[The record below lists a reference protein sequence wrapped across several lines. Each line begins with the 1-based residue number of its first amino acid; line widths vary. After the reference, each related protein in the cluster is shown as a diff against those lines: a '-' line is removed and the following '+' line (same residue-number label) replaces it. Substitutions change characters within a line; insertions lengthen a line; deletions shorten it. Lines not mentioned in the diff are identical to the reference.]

1 MTTSKNN
8 GFTLIEITVVMSI
21 FILIFI
27 LGSNFIVTTLQSTRF
42 TSDQGEAIIQARKAI
57 DNISKDVREASSS
70 ERGDYPISYMTSQN
84 FIWYGDVNN
93 DGLAEKINYLVYG
106 TDLLRVVTAPGAS
119 NNYPDSEKSTTT
131 IAYYIN
137 NQTEAI
143 FKYYDADNNETAII
157 NEVRLINVSLKINVT
172 PAVAP
177 NDYYVETDIQLRNLK
192 DNL

>member
-1 MTTSKNN
+1 MTANKNK

-42 TSDQGEAIIQARKAI
+42 TSDQGEAIAQARKAI
-57 DNISKDVREASSS
+57 NNISKDVREASRS
-70 ERGDYPISYMTSQN
+70 ERGDYPISYMSAQN
-84 FIWYGDVNN
+84 FMWYGDINN
-93 DGLAEKINYLVYG
+93 DGSAEKINYLVDDS
-106 TDLLRVVTAPGAS
+106 DLLRVVTAPGAS
-119 NNYPDSEKSTTT
+119 NNYPSSEKSTTT
-131 IAYYIN
+131 IAHYIN
-137 NQTEAI
+137 NQAEAI
-143 FKYYDADNNETAII
+143 FKYYDADNNETATI
-157 NEVRLINVSLKINVT
+157 NEVRLIGVILKINVT